1 MDLEDDTHMNNV
13 IQTTTVQEV
22 VNIPV
27 MISPELIESLASSI
41 VKNKRFEEKIS
52 GLIGSWMQE
61 NFDINDYSDELD
73 TYDLRSGIVDDVI
86 STIKDR
92 L

>member
-41 VKNKRFEEKIS
+41 VKNKRFEEEIS
-52 GLIGSWMQE
+52 GLIDSWMRE
-61 NFDINDYSDELD
+61 NFDINDYSDDLD
-73 TYDLRSGIVDDVI
+73 TYDLRNNIVDEVI

>member
-1 MDLEDDTHMNNV
+1 MNNV

-41 VKNKRFEEKIS
+41 VNNKRFEEKIS
-52 GLIGSWMQE
+52 GLIDSWMRD
-61 NFDINDYSDELD
+61 NFDINDYSDDLD
-73 TYDLRSGIVDDVI
+73 TYDLRNVIVDDVI